1 MVLHDVPMAVVAL
14 PAEQAAEL
22 RAAAFNYEHVGETA
36 HGQHVPGYGWMERST
51 TLHRTD
57 FEAAASDLL
66 RWRLQERAG
75 LRVQASE
82 SPLQMD
88 TVVLMRL
95 GIGPLS
101 LRIPCRVVYVI
112 DQPHLRGFAY
122 GTLPGHPEAGEERFV
137 LEQHDDETISLTIT
151 AFSRPASRLSRV
163 GGPVTRRVQEVMTVR
178 YLRGLDRL

>member
-1 MVLHDVPMAVVAL
+1 MAVLAL

-22 RAAAFNYEHVGETA
+22 RGAPFNYEHVGETA
-36 HGQHVPGYGWMERST
+36 HGQRVPGYGSMERST
-51 TLHRTD
+51 RLHRTD
-57 FEAAASDLL
+57 FEDAASDLL

-82 SPLQMD
+82 SPLQTD

-112 DQPHLRGFAY
+112 DQPLQRGFAY

-137 LEQHDDETISLTIT
+137 LEQHDDGTIGLTIT
-151 AFSRPASRLSRV
+151 AFSRSASRLSRL

-178 YLRGLDRL
+178 YLRALDQP

>member
-1 MVLHDVPMAVVAL
+1 MAVVAL

-22 RAAAFNYEHVGETA
+22 RAAPFNYEHVGETA
-36 HGQHVPGYGWMERST
+36 HERRVAGYGWMDRST
-51 TLHRTD
+51 TLRRTD

-66 RWRLQERAG
+66 SWRLQERAG

-82 SPLQMD
+82 SPLQTD

-137 LEQHDDETISLTIT
+137 LEQHVDETISLTIT
-151 AFSRPASRLSRV
+151 AFSRPASRLSRL

-178 YLRGLDRL
+178 YLRGLDRP